1 MYRGKISKYVF
12 LLSAVI
18 IGSLFWRCVDVPTK
32 APDLPAYLQDNQVRF
47 VNALSVLQTDLT
59 EQTPDTALALPADT
73 LVMSISA
80 IDSTFL
86 YDTTEVL
93 AADTAT
99 YSGDLFLDSLRH
111 DSLEVQIV
119 NGKPDTLL
127 DSTWYTYRFI
137 TDTTVTAIDSTID
150 STKYVP
156 NGSRQIIER
165 YFREDSALV
174 SSIGLSVGEQGTAV
188 TGIGFGAASDY
199 LENWPVGS
207 NQMVLTAMSDA
218 NTYRQITKRDTTF
231 YTLSVIDT
239 SGFYDEPAPD
249 GYAESATQTDS
260 MVSWV
265 KDIATGTAAGDTI
278 TDSLSVTF
286 PSDRKVTV
294 LLHAPTTDGKKVTM
308 YTDNYISTGPVS
320 VSEDSTFALLRV
332 INATSPDVSAD
343 VSLIAGS
350 DTTALA
356 TGDDALGFTKT
367 TGYLKY
373 ENVGAKTLS
382 VVVNPPVY
390 DPNAEKYESSSV
402 TLDQQVTL
410 EASKRYTAFIFQ
422 DGSTFSIAVMVD
434 DE

>member
-12 LLSAVI
+12 LLSTVI
-18 IGSLFWRCVDVPTK
+18 IGSLFWRCVDIPTK
-32 APDLPAYLQDNQVRF
+32 APDLPTYLQDNQVRF
-47 VNALSVLQTDLT
+47 VNALSVLNTDLT
-59 EQTPDTALALPADT
+59 ETDSTVQALPADT

-80 IDSTFL
+80 IDTTFL
-86 YDTTEVL
+86 YDTTEVG

-99 YSGDLFLDSLRH
+99 YSGDLFLDSLKH
-111 DSLEVQIV
+111 DSVVIEIK
-119 NGKPDTLL
+119 NGVPDTTWDTL
-127 DSTWYTYRFI
+127 WYTYRFI

-156 NGSRQIIER
+156 NGSQEIMLR

-174 SSIGLSVGEQGTAV
+174 SSIGLSVGSEGTSV

-207 NQMVLTAMSDA
+207 NQLVLTAISDA
-218 NTYRQITKRDTTF
+218 NTYRRITKRDTTF

-239 SGFYDEPAPD
+239 ASYYNVPGAD
-249 GYAESATQTDS
+249 GYAEDATQTDS
-260 MVSWV
+260 TVSWV
-265 KDIATGTAAGDTI
+265 KNDTVITTTGDTL
-278 TDSLSVTF
+278 TDSLSVQF
-286 PSDRKVTV
+286 LSDRKVTV
-294 LLHAPTTDGKKVTM
+294 LLHAPTADGKKVTI

-320 VSEDSTFALLRV
+320 VGEDSTFALLRV
-332 INATSPDVSAD
+332 INATSSDVAAD

-390 DPNAEKYESSSV
+390 NPNAEEYEAGSV

-422 DGSTFSIAVMVD
+422 NGGSFSIAVMVD